1 MKRGANMAAKYTCPS
16 CNTGDVKQIGDMVK
30 QQAAAGVKSGLAEQY
45 NPPKQPW
52 AYVQGFLLAVPV
64 NIGIMLSMA
73 SPETSGSSAAMADL
87 LSTVGFL
94 SVWFGYGVW
103 KNKAYTKQLDEW
115 KTTVGSKLH
124 CLKCGHV
131 FES

>member
-1 MKRGANMAAKYTCPS
+1 MAGKHTSGKHTCPS
-16 CNTGDVKQIGDMVK
+16 CNTGDAKKIGEIVKQET
-30 QQAAAGVKSGLAEQY
+30 AAGVKSGLAAQY

-52 AYVQGFLLAVPV
+52 AYVQGFLLAAPV
-64 NIGIMLSMA
+64 NAGIMLSMA
-73 SPETSGSSAAMADL
+73 PPDPSGSGAEMAEL

-94 SVWFGYGVW
+94 GVWGGYGVW
-103 KNKAYTKQLDEW
+103 KNKGYTKKLDEW
-115 KTTVGSKLH
+115 KKTIGAKLH